1 MTNFGPFW
9 HHSWLKAGWIVRQVV
24 PASSFDLQAVNL
36 SFRNSLKMAV
46 SMGHPPKWLYMNSIW
61 VCPILTGLSKIVPQ
75 YLPKL
80 GGKNGALP
88 SSQAPSQ
95 PEPQPRGG
103 ISMPFLNMDRW
114 VSKSKTMIQTRFQP
128 LHIYIY
134 VYINIYIYIYMYR
147 IFRGG
152 PSLNLI
158 QLEY

>member
-1 MTNFGPFW
+1 
-9 HHSWLKAGWIVRQVV
+9 
-24 PASSFDLQAVNL
+24 
-36 SFRNSLKMAV
+36 
-46 SMGHPPKWLYMNSIW
+46 MGHPQNDYMNSIW

-103 ISMPFLNMDRW
+103 RLVFFCFFCGISMPFLNMDRW
-114 VSKSKTMIQTRFQP
+114 VSISKTMVQTRFQP

-134 VYINIYIYIYMYR
+134 ISKFESYIYTYVQDFQRWTIVEPDSTGVLAG
-147 IFRGG
+147 ISQLLGG
-152 PSLNLI
+152 SVEPPSRLPSLVPHCKKQI
-158 QLEY
+158 IS